1 MEAKT
6 QIAALTKQLEV
17 TGGSGVRQRTVP
29 AVISPAA
36 PSPAPGAAP
45 VAAARPSSPREVIQH
60 PTEQGV
66 PVKIVAYLC
75 LAAFL
80 LAYLFF

>member
-1 MEAKT
+1 VEAQLAEAKA
-6 QIAALTKQLEV
+6 QIVALTKQLEV
-17 TGGSGVRQRTVP
+17 GGKSGLRQRNAQSSTP
-29 AVISPAA
+29 AV
-36 PSPAPGAAP
+36 
-45 VAAARPSSPREVIQH
+45 RPQSAREVL
-60 PTEQGV
+60 TTAAENGV

>member
-1 MEAKT
+1 
-6 QIAALTKQLEV
+6 LTKQLEV
-17 TGGSGVRQRTVP
+17 TGGSGVRQRAIP
-29 AVISPAA
+29 AVTPAA
-36 PSPAPGAAP
+36 APAPASGAAP
-45 VAAARPSSPREVIQH
+45 VAAARPSSSREVIQH

>member
-1 MEAKT
+1 VEAQLVEAKA
-6 QIAALTKQLEV
+6 QIAALTKQLQV
-17 TGGSGVRQRTVP
+17 AGTSGLRQRNVTQE
-29 AVISPAA
+29 SH
-36 PSPAPGAAP
+36 
-45 VAAARPSSPREVIQH
+45 RPSSAREVVQAAA
-60 PTEQGV
+60 EQGV